1 MLVLAAAA
9 DAVLHP
15 SREQL
20 VLFPISLGVVVI
32 LLGGRIP
39 RRVPRPQ
46 VRAPARQTS
55 TPILMLVGP
64 LALTAPAVLFAL
76 AILVPA
82 GQIAAAAMVALLM
95 FEEATV
101 VLVLLARS
109 RRQLR

>member
-1 MLVLAAAA
+1 
-9 DAVLHP
+9 
-15 SREQL
+15 
-20 VLFPISLGVVVI
+20 
-32 LLGGRIP
+32 
-39 RRVPRPQ
+39 
-46 VRAPARQTS
+46 
-55 TPILMLVGP
+55 MLVGP